1 MREIK
6 KHIFLETISY
16 ENRHISPRNL
26 YIIRGE
32 ERSLMVDTSNNTERD
47 WTILK
52 GMIDAL
58 GIDCRKLDIFI
69 THEHPDH
76 TGLVPKLQELG
87 ARAFMN
93 PDETRKRV
101 DLLHSYLA
109 DERAR
114 IENLR
119 IVGVTKE
126 ETPEVYDTFMEYT
139 TKAYASEKSPLEL
152 SFIPIHPGDILSY
165 GGYHF
170 EVKLLKGHTFGQC
183 GLYEPEKKLM
193 FVGDQ
198 LMTTIVPIVRTQE
211 TDLGMLKCYLD
222 SLGDLKHNYKDCY
235 FLPCHYGEI
244 RNVEKEVNRIILGYL
259 EKCEIMKHVLE
270 EAGTALT
277 TRDIGV
283 RTYGRSQGPPDYAH
297 FASCTYIWAKTFSC
311 MEYMMGE
318 GFVERSERDGIIYWK
333 APSIHFENN
342 R

>member
-16 ENRHISPRNL
+16 ENRHMSPRNL

-126 ETPEVYDTFMEYT
+126 ETPEVYLHGIYD
-139 TKAYASEKSPLEL
+139 KSLRIREESAGAFLYSDPPGRYP
-152 SFIPIHPGDILSY
+152 FVWRIP
-165 GGYHF
+165 F
-170 EVKLLKGHTFGQC
+170 
-183 GLYEPEKKLM
+183 
-193 FVGDQ
+193 
-198 LMTTIVPIVRTQE
+198 
-211 TDLGMLKCYLD
+211 
-222 SLGDLKHNYKDCY
+222 
-235 FLPCHYGEI
+235 
-244 RNVEKEVNRIILGYL
+244 
-259 EKCEIMKHVLE
+259 
-270 EAGTALT
+270 
-277 TRDIGV
+277 
-283 RTYGRSQGPPDYAH
+283 
-297 FASCTYIWAKTFSC
+297 
-311 MEYMMGE
+311 
-318 GFVERSERDGIIYWK
+318 
-333 APSIHFENN
+333 
-342 R
+342 

>member
-16 ENRHISPRNL
+16 ENRHMSPRNL

-198 LMTTIVPIVRTQE
+198 LMTTIVPIVGTQE

-222 SLGDLKHNYKDCY
+222 SLGDLKHNYK
-235 FLPCHYGEI
+235 FS
-244 RNVEKEVNRIILGYL
+244 
-259 EKCEIMKHVLE
+259 
-270 EAGTALT
+270 ALSLWG
-277 TRDIGV
+277 D
-283 RTYGRSQGPPDYAH
+283 
-297 FASCTYIWAKTFSC
+297 
-311 MEYMMGE
+311 
-318 GFVERSERDGIIYWK
+318 
-333 APSIHFENN
+333 
-342 R
+342 

>member
-16 ENRHISPRNL
+16 ENRHMSPRNL

-76 TGLVPKLQELG
+76 TGLVPKLQTLG

-109 DERAR
+109 DEHAR

-126 ETPEVYDTFMEYT
+126 ETPEVFDTFMEYT
-139 TKAYASEKSPLEL
+139 TKAYQSMEIPLEL

-198 LMTTIVPIVRTQE
+198 LMTTIVPIVGTQE

-222 SLGDLKHNYKDCY
+222 SLGDHEACSGGSGNGAD
-235 FLPCHYGEI
+235 HA
-244 RNVEKEVNRIILGYL
+244 GYWCTDL
-259 EKCEIMKHVLE
+259 WTEP
-270 EAGTALT
+270 GTAGL
-277 TRDIGV
+277 RAFCLLYLYLGQDLFL
-283 RTYGRSQGPPDYAH
+283 YGIY
-297 FASCTYIWAKTFSC
+297 
-311 MEYMMGE
+311 
-318 GFVERSERDGIIYWK
+318 DGGGLCREI
-333 APSIHFENN
+333 
-342 R
+342 

>member
-16 ENRHISPRNL
+16 ENRHMSPRNL

-47 WTILK
+47 WSILK

-119 IVGVTKE
+119 IIGVTKE

-152 SFIPIHPGDILSY
+152 SFIPIHPGDIL
-165 GGYHF
+165 
-170 EVKLLKGHTFGQC
+170 
-183 GLYEPEKKLM
+183 
-193 FVGDQ
+193 
-198 LMTTIVPIVRTQE
+198 
-211 TDLGMLKCYLD
+211 
-222 SLGDLKHNYKDCY
+222 
-235 FLPCHYGEI
+235 
-244 RNVEKEVNRIILGYL
+244 
-259 EKCEIMKHVLE
+259 
-270 EAGTALT
+270 
-277 TRDIGV
+277 
-283 RTYGRSQGPPDYAH
+283 
-297 FASCTYIWAKTFSC
+297 
-311 MEYMMGE
+311 
-318 GFVERSERDGIIYWK
+318 
-333 APSIHFENN
+333 
-342 R
+342 